1 MTILNIKLIKI
12 NFILSTFF
20 IIIFLIGLTQDKN
33 IVMDRKLDAVNISL
47 RPLGV
52 SRIFCRV
59 GNRNTERLTDNL
71 WAIALS
77 FSNSD
82 IIFEPIE

>member
-1 MTILNIKLIKI
+1 L
-12 NFILSTFF
+12 
-20 IIIFLIGLTQDKN
+20 FLLHLTQDKN

-47 RPLGV
+47 RPFGV

-82 IIFEPIE
+82 IIFDPIE